1 MSWWWV
7 TVKHISICCLQ
18 TTSRWLAQVVTRRTL
33 WQLQPLGALVQAV
46 FYHGTLQLP
55 TFWLTVKLF
64 MFLFRL
70 KGGKHVWTE
79 TVCQNTWM
87 TSLANRLRLDI
98 SKMLG
103 NMDQSAAGFVSQSV
117 QNQKCNIS
125 CFMYN
130 ICIYISIISFY
141 YYCVLLDINPLYIV
155 LICNND

>member
-1 MSWWWV
+1 M
-7 TVKHISICCLQ
+7 TC
-18 TTSRWLAQVVTRRTL
+18 RTL
-33 WQLQPLGALVQAV
+33 WQLQPLGALVQAA

-117 QNQKCNIS
+117 QNQTCNMS

-130 ICIYISIISFY
+130 TYLYISLISLY
-141 YYCVLLDINPLYIV
+141 YYYVLLDIKPLYIV
-155 LICNND
+155 YTYM